1 MPLPFTFGS
10 VTTAQTGWLDS
21 DFNAVGLLGTL
32 PCTAVGT
39 NVLTLTPIAA
49 IGQPTPVL
57 QSQLRFSAL
66 AANTNT
72 GSVTANVA
80 GLGLLNVYKDSP
92 SGPVALTGSEIV
104 VGNYFVLAYDPAL
117 NTGTG
122 GYHLETAPAN
132 AAGTVTSVATGTG
145 LTGGPVT
152 TTGTISLA
160 SIASDTMLA
169 NATGSSAAPASTTL
183 SAFLDAALGSPGQ
196 GAIIS
201 RGASLWAGATEA
213 SWTPSLTFGGAA
225 TGMAYATQV
234 GFYMSIGFLIFAM
247 YNITL
252 SAVGSATGVAAI
264 SLPTAAGA
272 GNRIGGGLVTNYAN
286 LTSVTTVPWTQIASG
301 GSVGSLVVAG
311 SGTVSA
317 LTNSNFGNT
326 SVLAGLLLYLTG

>member
-21 DFNAVGLLGTL
+21 NFNAVGLLGTL
-32 PCTAVGT
+32 PCVVTGT
-39 NVLTLTPIAA
+39 NSLTLTPVAA
-49 IGQPTPVL
+49 IGQPTPTL
-57 QSQLRFSAL
+57 QSQLRFSAI
-66 AANTNT
+66 AVATNT
-72 GSVTANVA
+72 GAVTANVA
-80 GLGLLNVYKDSP
+80 GLGVLNVYKDSP
-92 SGPVALTGSEIV
+92 SGPVALTGSEIIT
-104 VGNYFVLAYDPAL
+104 GNYFVLSYDSTL
-117 NTGTG
+117 NSNAG
-122 GYHLETAPAN
+122 GYHLQTAPAN

-169 NATGSSAAPASTTL
+169 NATGSSAAPSPTTI
-183 SAFLDAALGSPGQ
+183 SAFLDAAFGSPGQ
-196 GAIIS
+196 GSIIS

-213 SWTPSLTFGGAA
+213 SWTPALTFGGAA
-225 TGMAYATQV
+225 TGMGYATQV
-234 GFYMSIGFLIFAM
+234 GFYMAIGYLIFAM

-252 SAVGSATGVAAI
+252 SAVGSATGVAAV
-264 SLPTAAGA
+264 SLPTGAGS

-326 SVLAGLLLYLTG
+326 SVLAGIFLYLTG